1 MSQTAQNLQLKFHK
15 EYPHLCKAVVVVPE
29 NYVDVLYQQASLA
42 HKNNV
47 HTHGF
52 AKGATPLEYVEQN
65 YRASIL
71 THVKEFLLKYFVISF
86 LYQKLGQQKIVV
98 AGDPRLYDIVLE
110 PHHPAEFYFEL
121 SLGPEINLQAWK
133 NLPFKSPKRKNYK
146 DIDRQVESFIKEE
159 LAASKKSDLDIVTI
173 GDWVCFD
180 ICLIDE
186 NNTTPFGAHREN
198 LWLHIGNEEADEPF
212 QEIFLGKKKSD
223 QFCTQQQCL
232 QEYFSN
238 HIATAYNFCL
248 EIKDVVHNS
257 FFSLELFKNHFRL
270 KTNKELQQKLIEVFS
285 YRNDLS
291 LRRAI
296 VEEALNLLI
305 AKHDFEVPPYLIL
318 REQQIVL
325 ESVFTNPDY
334 NVYKTQPNFK
344 EYIHKLAIKQARET
358 LIIDQLAFEENVS
371 VTNNDVKNLLNL
383 TKGPRTKEFIYFKLP
398 STKIEAQEVPVSSA
412 LFKQS
417 CLREKTLNYV
427 IHHWT
432 KK

>member
-1 MSQTAQNLQLKFHK
+1 MSQTGQNLHFKFQK
-15 EYPHLCKAVVVVPE
+15 EFPHISKAVVIVPD

-52 AKGATPLEYVEQN
+52 AKGSTPLEYVEQN

-98 AGDPRLYDIVLE
+98 AGEPRLYDIVLE

-121 SLGPEINLQAWK
+121 SMGPEINLQAWK

-159 LAASKKSDLDIVTI
+159 LAASKTSDPDVIAI
-173 GDWVCFD
+173 GDWICFD

-186 NNTTPFGAHREN
+186 NNVTPFGSHREN

-212 QEIFLGKKKSD
+212 QEIFLGKKKGD
-223 QFCTQQQCL
+223 QFCTQQHCL

-238 HIATAYNFCL
+238 HITTTYNFCL
-248 EIKDVVHNS
+248 DIKDVVHNS
-257 FFSLELFKNHFRL
+257 FFSLDLFKYHFRL

-285 YRNDLS
+285 YRHDLS

-296 VEEALNLLI
+296 VEEALSLLI
-305 AKHDFEVPPYLIL
+305 AKHDFEVPPYLVL

-344 EYIHKLAIKQARET
+344 EYIHKLAVKQAKET
-358 LIIDQLAFEENVS
+358 LLIDQLAFEENLNI
-371 VTNNDVKNLLNL
+371 TNNDVKNLLNL